1 MTRNTLGRATCVLLV
16 LGAAPA
22 HAADA
27 DGFTLDLSADR
38 AGVSVGDARTVW
50 WTGRAQLTYRRAGT
64 GGAFVA
70 VEPLRRFD
78 RSDATLVA
86 AGWRHLGGWSL
97 YAEAGATPHA
107 DFHYRRSAEIE
118 LFRRLGGPW
127 VPHASYRYFAF
138 PSQNVRLIQ
147 PAVTRYGRR
156 SELTARV
163 SFASN
168 TTTGVRSTS
177 VFARGRYDVT
187 PRVTLGGGAAV
198 GERIFDVTALSR
210 EPAAG
215 WVAFAEARLATGGS
229 TSVGF
234 LARVAEE
241 GSSFDQAAFG
251 VSYRRSF

>member
-1 MTRNTLGRATCVLLV
+1 MSLGDTR
-16 LGAAPA
+16 AA
-22 HAADA
+22 
-27 DGFTLDLSADR
+27 
-38 AGVSVGDARTVW
+38 W
-50 WTGRAQLTYRRAGT
+50 WTGRAQLTYRRTTT

-78 RSDATLVA
+78 RTDTTLVA
-86 AGWRHLGGWSL
+86 AGWRHVGAWSL
-97 YAEAGATPHA
+97 YVEAGATPHA

-118 LFRRLGGPW
+118 VFRRMGGPW

-138 PSQNVRLIQ
+138 PSQNIGLIQ
-147 PAVTRYGRR
+147 PAITRYGTR

-168 TTTGVRSTS
+168 TTTGMRSAS
-177 VFARGRYDVT
+177 VFARGRYEAT
-187 PRVTLGGGAAV
+187 PRLTLGGGAAI

-215 WVAFAEARLATGGS
+215 WVAFAEARVATGRRS
-229 TSVGF
+229 SVGV

-251 VSYRRSF
+251 VTYRRSF